1 MTDLDQL
8 GKQDL
13 VGIKGWL
20 LFYVVSSIIGILSLI
35 FEALFIGLPTHLFY
49 RLFMSV
55 FLAAFLVEIYLI
67 LQIRK
72 PVTRSY
78 VIWLNLIVAWLLV
91 FSSIQ
96 VKTFS
101 RHLVETIGLL
111 VWVGY
116 WIGSKRV
123 RATYCRESE

>member
-35 FEALFIGLPTHLFY
+35 FDAYFTGQPSHVFY
-49 RLFMSV
+49 RIFMSI
-55 FLAAFLVEIYLI
+55 FLVALLVEMYLI

-78 VIWLNLIVAWLLV
+78 VIWLNLIIAWLLI

-101 RHLVETIGLL
+101 RHLVETIVLL

-123 RATYCRESE
+123 RATYCRESD